1 MEKVW
6 RCNHCSKIFDFDKI
20 SEAEEHEAGCVFNIA
35 NQTCYTCMNMF
46 DDGAPISGPNNA
58 CKQGH
63 SCFDREEEDFAVK
76 CDDYL

>member
-6 RCNHCSKIFDFDKI
+6 KCDHCSSTFDLDKKDN
-20 SEAEEHEAGCVFNIA
+20 AAKHEDGCSFNIK
-35 NQTCYTCMNMF
+35 NETCWTCNNRF

-58 CKQGH
+58 CRKGH

-76 CDDYL
+76 CDDYE